1 MFLRLL
7 HKKFSLVLC
16 DDLSEWDGGGES
28 EIQEGG
34 DICIYIADLGF
45 PGSSAGKESAC
56 IAGDPGSIPGLR
68 SSPGER

>member
-34 DICIYIADLGF
+34 DICIYI
-45 PGSSAGKESAC
+45 
-56 IAGDPGSIPGLR
+56 
-68 SSPGER
+68 